1 MLYVRVCVAAL
12 ELVAVSC
19 FGQMME
25 TTQNRGNQALENNGW
40 GRITRKDR
48 EDRPIWGGGEKQQEG
63 KQERE

>member
-1 MLYVRVCVAAL
+1 MLYVRVCVAAF

-25 TTQNRGNQALENNGW
+25 TTQNRGNQALGNNGR
-40 GRITRKDR
+40 GRVARKDR
-48 EDRPIWGGGEKQQEG
+48 EDRPMGWGKQQEG